1 MDALEIEGKAE
12 TSNYFLSWSWGY
24 ECKMFVKTLTA
35 WMKREGLDPSQVW
48 IWICFFC
55 NNQFRVLLD
64 NSNADD
70 LDRVFEDQLLGI
82 KARGGHMLL
91 MLDNWKR
98 PLYLTRAW
106 CFYEHLTAL
115 KKEVNISMLLPPS
128 IQQKFQDELKF
139 QGPAKIKK
147 ELLQVHSE
155 NATASHKSDEIS
167 LRSKI
172 EASGG
177 FAQCNADVKKFLKDW
192 VKAELLIHQCL

>member
-1 MDALEIEGKAE
+1 M
-12 TSNYFLSWSWGY
+12 
-24 ECKMFVKTLTA
+24 
-35 WMKREGLDPSQVW
+35 
-48 IWICFFC
+48 
-55 NNQFRVLLD
+55 LLD

-106 CFYEHLTAL
+106 CKCFSPVSLLYGVCIFVQSVHLLSFMFKGVKECACTGFYEHLTAL